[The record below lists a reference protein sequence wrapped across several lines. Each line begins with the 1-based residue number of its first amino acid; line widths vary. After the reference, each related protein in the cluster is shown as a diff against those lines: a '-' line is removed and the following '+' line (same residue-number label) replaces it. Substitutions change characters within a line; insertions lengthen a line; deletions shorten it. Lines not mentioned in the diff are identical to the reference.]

1 MWFSFAGYLSLL
13 SFGLLFEEMGLI
25 IKYHGI
31 VMKIKWASDLGR
43 YIDRTINGTLK
54 WSINLKK
61 IYVSLIKLTFIR
73 HLYGGPLP
81 SALSILFM
89 LMFIILWNIY
99 LVVESLSCVWLF
111 VTPWT
116 AAHQASYPSLSPRV
130 CSTPVHWIDD
140 ASQLSHPLSPPS
152 PPGFNLSQHQGLFQ
166 WVSSSYQVAKI
177 LELQLQHQSFQWI
190 FGDDFL

>member
-73 HLYGGPLP
+73 HLC
-81 SALSILFM
+81 
-89 LMFIILWNIY
+89 LWAY
-99 LVVESLSCVWLF
+99 THAHTYETLYSL
-111 VTPWT
+111 T
-116 AAHQASYPSLSPRV
+116 
-130 CSTPVHWIDD
+130 STRDLI
-140 ASQLSHPLSPPS
+140 
-152 PPGFNLSQHQGLFQ
+152 
-166 WVSSSYQVAKI
+166 
-177 LELQLQHQSFQWI
+177 
-190 FGDDFL
+190 

>member
-116 AAHQASYPSLSPRV
+116 AAHQAFLSFTVFQSLRKFMPPELVMPSNHLIL
-130 CSTPVHWIDD
+130 C
-140 ASQLSHPLSPPS
+140 HPLLLLSSVFPS
-152 PPGFNLSQHQGLFQ
+152 IKVF
-166 WVSSSYQVAKI
+166 
-177 LELQLQHQSFQWI
+177 
-190 FGDDFL
+190 